1 VVIRSLAG
9 LAPFQIAFV
18 VEDLERAV
26 REFDARLGAGPWR
39 GHRAKAA
46 STEASRPT
54 GRSGSC

>member
-39 GHRAKAA
+39 GRAKAA